1 MKIRSKPEIY
11 RKYHKAGG
19 NPTLIGP
26 ISNISRTKQIE
37 ELSNFLPTI
46 KGVRGKKRLYCNK
59 EIF

>member
-37 ELSNFLPTI
+37 ELLFLTSYQP
-46 KGVRGKKRLYCNK
+46 
-59 EIF
+59 